1 MTNSITSGKFITVEG
16 IDGCG
21 KTTQAE
27 FIIDGLVE
35 AGLSAKLV
43 REPGGDPISES
54 IRKLLLHAEESMS
67 DRAEALLMIASRAQL
82 TDKVILPQI
91 IDGKWVVE
99 DRYADST
106 LAYQGGGRGLSVNS
120 LDMINEFGTYTLK
133 PDLTFFIDIS
143 VDIANSRMRVERDRI
158 EKEGSN
164 FQQRVRDQ
172 YLALHSKNP
181 DRVVLIN
188 GEQSIDKVFEDI
200 WSKMKEKFNLWDIL
214 KKPQL
219 SWWYL

>member
-1 MTNSITSGKFITVEG
+1 MAESISSGKFITVEG

-91 IDGKWVVE
+91 IDGKWVVA

-158 EKEGSN
+158 EKEGN
-164 FQQRVRDQ
+164 DFQQRVRDQ
-172 YLALHSKNP
+172 YLKLSEKDS
-181 DRVVLIN
+181 DRVVVIN
-188 GEQSIDKVFEDI
+188 GDKSIDEIKADI
-200 WSKMKEKFNLWDIL
+200 WTHMKEKFKI
-214 KKPQL
+214 
-219 SWWYL
+219 

>member
-1 MTNSITSGKFITVEG
+1 MTESISSGKFITVEG

-27 FIIDGLVE
+27 FIVDGLVD

-91 IDGKWVVE
+91 INGSWVVA

-106 LAYQGGGRGLSVNS
+106 LAYQGGGRGLSVQS
-120 LDMINEFGTYTLK
+120 LDSINQFGTYTLK

-143 VDIANSRMRVERDRI
+143 IDVANSRMRVERDRI
-158 EKEGSN
+158 EKEGN
-164 FQQRVRDQ
+164 EFQQRVREQ
-172 YLALHSKNP
+172 YLKLHESDPN
-181 DRVVLIN
+181 RFILIN
-188 GEQSIDKVFEDI
+188 GEQSVDNVRKEIWTHIKENFE
-200 WSKMKEKFNLWDIL
+200 L
-214 KKPQL
+214 
-219 SWWYL
+219 

>member
-1 MTNSITSGKFITVEG
+1 MTESISSGKFITVEG

-27 FIIDGLVE
+27 YIIDSLVE

-91 IDGKWVVE
+91 IDGKWVVA

-106 LAYQGGGRGLSVNS
+106 VAYQGGGRGLSVKS
-120 LDMINEFGTYTLK
+120 LSDINHFGTYTLK
-133 PDLTFFIDIS
+133 PDLTFFIDIPVEVANMRMS
-143 VDIANSRMRVERDRI
+143 VARDRI
-158 EKEGSN
+158 ESEGDD

-172 YLALHSKNP
+172 YLMLSRSEP
-181 DRVVLIN
+181 DRVIVIN
-188 GEQSIDKVFEDI
+188 GEQTIEEIKIEI
-200 WSKMKEKFNLWDIL
+200 WNHINSKFNL
-214 KKPQL
+214 
-219 SWWYL
+219 

>member
-1 MTNSITSGKFITVEG
+1 MTESISSGKFITVEG

-91 IDGKWVVE
+91 INGKWVVA

-158 EKEGSN
+158 EKEGN
-164 FQQRVRDQ
+164 DFQQRVRDQ
-172 YLALHSKNP
+172 YLKLSEKDS
-181 DRVVLIN
+181 DRVVVIN
-188 GEQSIDKVFEDI
+188 GDKSIDEIKADI
-200 WSKMKEKFNLWDIL
+200 WTHMKEKFII
-214 KKPQL
+214 
-219 SWWYL
+219 

>member
-1 MTNSITSGKFITVEG
+1 MTESISSGKFITVEG

-27 FIIDGLVE
+27 FIVDSLVE
-35 AGLSAKLV
+35 LGKSSKLV

-91 IDGKWVVE
+91 IDGKWVVA

-106 LAYQGGGRGLSVNS
+106 LAYQGGGRSLSVKALS
-120 LDMINEFGTYTLK
+120 SINEFGTYTLK
-133 PDLTFFIDIS
+133 PDLTFFIDIP
-143 VDIANSRMRVERDRI
+143 VKVANSRMRVKRDRI
-158 EKEGSN
+158 EKEGN
-164 FQQRVRDQ
+164 EFQKRVRNL
-172 YLALHSKNP
+172 YLDLSEIEP
-181 DRVVLIN
+181 DRIIVIDGDKSIN
-188 GEQSIDKVFEDI
+188 EVRSDI
-200 WSKMKEKFNLWDIL
+200 WIHIKQKFNL
-214 KKPQL
+214 
-219 SWWYL
+219 

>member
-1 MTNSITSGKFITVEG
+1 MTESISSGKFITVEG

-91 IDGKWVVE
+91 IDGKWVVA

-143 VDIANSRMRVERDRI
+143 VDIANSRMRVEKDRI
-158 EKEGSN
+158 EKEGN
-164 FQQRVRDQ
+164 DFQQRVRDQ
-172 YLALHSKNP
+172 YLKLSEEDS
-181 DRVVLIN
+181 DRVVVIN
-188 GEQSIDKVFEDI
+188 GDKSIDEIKADI
-200 WSKMKEKFNLWDIL
+200 WTHIKEKFKIWRF
-214 KKPQL
+214 
-219 SWWYL
+219 

>member
-1 MTNSITSGKFITVEG
+1 MTESISSGKFITVEG

-91 IDGKWVVE
+91 IDGKWVVA

-158 EKEGSN
+158 EKEGN
-164 FQQRVRDQ
+164 DFQQRVRDQ
-172 YLALHSKNP
+172 YLKLSEKDS
-181 DRVVLIN
+181 DRVVVIN
-188 GEQSIDKVFEDI
+188 GDKFIDEIKVDI
-200 WSKMKEKFNLWDIL
+200 WTHMKEKFKI
-214 KKPQL
+214 
-219 SWWYL
+219 

>member
-1 MTNSITSGKFITVEG
+1 MTESISSGKFITVEG

-82 TDKVILPQI
+82 TDKIILPQI
-91 IDGKWVVE
+91 INGKWVVA

-106 LAYQGGGRGLSVNS
+106 LAYQGGGRGLSVKS
-120 LDMINEFGTYTLK
+120 LDMINDFGTYTLK
-133 PDLTFFIDIS
+133 PDLTFFIDAS
-143 VDIANSRMRVERDRI
+143 VDIANSRMRVARDRI
-158 EKEGSN
+158 EKEGNN

-172 YLALHSKNP
+172 YLKLSKS
-181 DRVVLIN
+181 DSGRVVVID
-188 GEQSIDKVFEDI
+188 GDKSIDEIKVDI
-200 WSKMKEKFNLWDIL
+200 WTHMKEKFKL
-214 KKPQL
+214 
-219 SWWYL
+219 

>member
-1 MTNSITSGKFITVEG
+1 MMTESISSGKFITVEG
-16 IDGCG
+16 VDGCG

-27 FIIDGLVE
+27 FIIDGLIE

-91 IDGKWVVE
+91 IDGKWVVA

-106 LAYQGGGRGLSVNS
+106 LAYQGGGRGLSVKS
-120 LDMINEFGTYTLK
+120 LDTINEFGTYTLK

-143 VDIANSRMRVERDRI
+143 IDVANSRMRVEKDRI
-158 EKEGSN
+158 EKEGN
-164 FQQRVRDQ
+164 DFQQRVRDQ
-172 YLALHSKNP
+172 YLKLSESES
-181 DRVVLIN
+181 DRVIVIN
-188 GEQSIDKVFEDI
+188 GDRSIDEVKADI
-200 WSKMKEKFNLWDIL
+200 WTQVKEKFNI
-214 KKPQL
+214 
-219 SWWYL
+219 

>member
-1 MTNSITSGKFITVEG
+1 MTESISSGKFITVEG

-91 IDGKWVVE
+91 IDGKWVVA

-133 PDLTFFIDIS
+133 PDLTFFLDIS

-158 EKEGSN
+158 EKEGN
-164 FQQRVRDQ
+164 DFQQRVRDQ
-172 YLALHSKNP
+172 YVKLSEKNS
-181 DRVVLIN
+181 DRVVVIN
-188 GEQSIDKVFEDI
+188 GDKSINEIKADI
-200 WSKMKEKFNLWDIL
+200 WTHMKEKFKI
-214 KKPQL
+214 
-219 SWWYL
+219 

>member
-1 MTNSITSGKFITVEG
+1 MTESISSGKFITVEG

-27 FIIDGLVE
+27 YIIDGLVE

-91 IDGKWVVE
+91 IDGKWVVA

-106 LAYQGGGRGLSVNS
+106 VAYQGGGRGLSVKS
-120 LDMINEFGTYTLK
+120 LIDINHFGTYTLK
-133 PDLTFFIDIS
+133 PDLTFFIDIPVEVANTRMS
-143 VDIANSRMRVERDRI
+143 VARDRI
-158 EKEGSN
+158 ESEGDD

-172 YLALHSKNP
+172 YLMLSKSEP
-181 DRVVLIN
+181 DRVIVIN
-188 GEQSIDKVFEDI
+188 GEQTIEEIKIEI
-200 WSKMKEKFNLWDIL
+200 WNHINSKFNLWLDL
-214 KKPQL
+214 KN
-219 SWWYL
+219 

>member
-1 MTNSITSGKFITVEG
+1 MTESISSGKFITVEG

-82 TDKVILPQI
+82 TDKIILPQI
-91 IDGKWVVE
+91 IDGKWVVA

-106 LAYQGGGRGLSVNS
+106 LAYQGGGRGLSVKS
-120 LDMINEFGTYTLK
+120 LDMINDFGTYTLK
-133 PDLTFFIDIS
+133 PDLTFFIDAS
-143 VDIANSRMRVERDRI
+143 VDIANSRMRVARDRI
-158 EKEGSN
+158 EKEGNN

-172 YLALHSKNP
+172 YLKLSKS
-181 DRVVLIN
+181 DSGRVVVID
-188 GEQSIDKVFEDI
+188 GDKSIDEIKVDI
-200 WSKMKEKFNLWDIL
+200 WTHMKEKFKL
-214 KKPQL
+214 
-219 SWWYL
+219 

>member
-1 MTNSITSGKFITVEG
+1 MTESISSGKFITVEG

-27 FIIDGLVE
+27 FIVDSLVE
-35 AGLSAKLV
+35 LGKSSKLV

-91 IDGKWVVE
+91 IDGKWVVA

-106 LAYQGGGRGLSVNS
+106 LAYQGGGRSLSVKALS
-120 LDMINEFGTYTLK
+120 SINEFGTYTLK
-133 PDLTFFIDIS
+133 PDLTFFIDIP
-143 VDIANSRMRVERDRI
+143 VKVANSRMRVKRDRI
-158 EKEGSN
+158 EKEGN
-164 FQQRVRDQ
+164 EFQKRVRNL
-172 YLALHSKNP
+172 YLDLSESEP
-181 DRVVLIN
+181 DRIIVIDGDKSIN
-188 GEQSIDKVFEDI
+188 EVRSDI
-200 WSKMKEKFNLWDIL
+200 WIHIKQKFNL
-214 KKPQL
+214 
-219 SWWYL
+219 

>member
-1 MTNSITSGKFITVEG
+1 MTESISSGKFITVEG

-35 AGLSAKLV
+35 AGISAKLV

-91 IDGKWVVE
+91 IDGKWVVA

-158 EKEGSN
+158 EKEGN
-164 FQQRVRDQ
+164 DFQQRVRDQ
-172 YLALHSKNP
+172 YLKLSEKDS
-181 DRVVLIN
+181 DRFVVIN
-188 GEQSIDKVFEDI
+188 GDKSIDEIKADI
-200 WSKMKEKFNLWDIL
+200 WTHMKEKFKI
-214 KKPQL
+214 
-219 SWWYL
+219 

>member
-1 MTNSITSGKFITVEG
+1 MMTESISSGKFITVEG

-27 FIIDGLVE
+27 FIIDSLVE

-91 IDGKWVVE
+91 INGTWVVA

-106 LAYQGGGRGLSVNS
+106 LAYQGGGRGLSVKS
-120 LDMINEFGTYTLK
+120 LDSINEPGTYTLK

-143 VDIANSRMRVERDRI
+143 VDVANARMKVERDRI
-158 EKEGSN
+158 EKEGN
-164 FQQRVRDQ
+164 EFQQRVRDQ
-172 YLALHSKNP
+172 YLELHKNEP
-181 DRVVLIN
+181 GRVILIN
-188 GEQSIDKVFEDI
+188 GEQSIEKVRVEI
-200 WSKMKEKFNLWDIL
+200 WSHLKETLEL
-214 KKPQL
+214 
-219 SWWYL
+219 

>member
-1 MTNSITSGKFITVEG
+1 MTESISSGKFITVEG

-91 IDGKWVVE
+91 IDGKWVVA

-158 EKEGSN
+158 EKEGN
-164 FQQRVRDQ
+164 DFQQRVRDQ
-172 YLALHSKNP
+172 YLKLSEKDS
-181 DRVVLIN
+181 DRVVVIN
-188 GEQSIDKVFEDI
+188 GDKSINEIKADI
-200 WSKMKEKFNLWDIL
+200 WTHMKEKFKIWRF
-214 KKPQL
+214 
-219 SWWYL
+219 

>member
-1 MTNSITSGKFITVEG
+1 MMTESISSGKFITVEG

-27 FIIDGLVE
+27 FIVDGLVD

-91 IDGKWVVE
+91 INGTWVVA

-106 LAYQGGGRGLSVNS
+106 LAYQGGGRGLSVKS
-120 LDMINEFGTYTLK
+120 LDSINQFGTYTLK

-143 VDIANSRMRVERDRI
+143 IDVANSRMRVKRDRI
-158 EKEGSN
+158 EKEGN
-164 FQQRVRDQ
+164 EFQQRVREQ
-172 YLALHSKNP
+172 YLKLHESDPN
-181 DRVVLIN
+181 RFILIN
-188 GEQSIDKVFEDI
+188 GEQSVDNVRKEIWTHIKENFE
-200 WSKMKEKFNLWDIL
+200 L
-214 KKPQL
+214 
-219 SWWYL
+219 